1 MRSGA
6 KVLGIIGGVIGL
18 IVGIFALV
26 LGFLGSELLG
36 GIFGG
41 EAALAGAMITLWSVS
56 IFVFGILGLAGGIM
70 TKGKPLSAGILMLIG
85 GLGGFFLSGM
95 FWLVPG
101 ILLIIGGILS
111 LVSLK
116 QTA

>member
-1 MRSGA
+1 MRSKA
-6 KVLGIIGGVIGL
+6 KVLGIIGGIIGL
-18 IVGIFALV
+18 LMGNAV
-26 LGFLGSELLG
+26 LMPAFLRGESLG

-41 EAALAGAMITLWSVS
+41 VL
-56 IFVFGILGLAGGIM
+56 IFVFGILGLVGGIM
-70 TKGKPLSAGILMLIG
+70 TKGKPLPAGILMLIG
-85 GLGGFFLSGM
+85 GLGGGFLSGM

>member
-18 IVGIFALV
+18 IVGISALV
-26 LGFLGSELLG
+26 LSFLGSELLG

-41 EAALAGAMITLWSVS
+41 EAALAGAMITLWGVS
-56 IFVFGILGLAGGIM
+56 IFVFGLLGLVGGIM
-70 TKGKPLSAGILMLIG
+70 TKGKPLPAGILMLIG
-85 GLGGFFLSGM
+85 GLGGFLSGM

-116 QTA
+116 QKA